1 MIKLHAK
8 MQMMKSENWKGKRAN
23 GKVRVLKT
31 FIWKSGESNTLATVD
46 ETSNKNIL
54 NNLKFLFY
62 SLLVCYGCPRKIQQT
77 VWLSNTFIFLYFWRL
92 EVWDQGGLQMAA
104 FSCPHMIISLC
115 THSWCLFVSKF
126 SLIIS
131 IPVRMNYFL
140 RFFYLFLFI

>member
-1 MIKLHAK
+1 MIKVDVK

-54 NNLKFLFY
+54 NNLNFLFY

-77 VWLSNTFIFLYFWRL
+77 VQLSNTFIFLYFWRL

-104 FSCPHMIISLC
+104 FSCPHMIILC
-115 THSWCLFVSKF
+115 AH
-126 SLIIS
+126 
-131 IPVRMNYFL
+131 IPGVFL
-140 RFFYLFLFI
+140 CPNFLFLQTYQSEWISAWPYGLILT